1 MSGSFELFVDGN
13 TSYGFRIK
21 APNGAIVAVSGQ
33 FPDKA
38 SAVQGIRAVREYAG
52 MGLIKDLCETSPEAR
67 SKAA

>member
-1 MSGSFELFVDGN
+1 MSGTFELFVDGS

-52 MGLIKDLCETSPEAR
+52 MGLIKDLCEASPETR

>member
-1 MSGSFELFVDGN
+1 MSGTFELFVNGS

-52 MGLIKDLCETSPEAR
+52 MGLIKDLCEASPADR
-67 SKAA
+67 PKAA